1 VKPIFSPD
9 LDSEARTLHRNRDQG
24 YEFRNRPLDRSQESS
39 VASPSNQLFLR
50 NRSAAR
56 PLDESL
62 IEIAALLDLTG
73 DAVKDHL
80 ARGRA
85 RLLEINAQAR
95 PLPDAGPSAV
105 PDPVKARN
113 LIDGFRRLIQERKT
127 TSLDAWISEE
137 TSGSV
142 ASFAMGTAQDHAAVR
157 AALTER
163 WSNGQTEGRN
173 FRTWRMA
180 TTRRVA
186 E

>member
-1 VKPIFSPD
+1 VK
-9 LDSEARTLHRNRDQG
+9 G
-24 YEFRNRPLDRSQESS
+24 
-39 VASPSNQLFLR
+39 
-50 NRSAAR
+50 
-56 PLDESL
+56 
-62 IEIAALLDLTG
+62 
-73 DAVKDHL
+73 HL

-85 RLLEINAQAR
+85 RLLEINGQAR
-95 PLPDAGPSAV
+95 PFPDARPGAV
-105 PDPVKARN
+105 PDPVKAHN
-113 LIDGFRRLIQERKT
+113 LIDGFRRLIQERKS

-157 AALTER
+157 AGLTER
-163 WSNGQTEGRN
+163 WSNGQIEGRN